1 MSVAKSDTI
10 IMEACNAVEREVDK
24 VLSKFGAINEHAEAV
39 LRDLINHIQFLKKD
53 LEEAPPNQELT
64 AVQVQILKQAMTKA
78 RDTVQRLAT
87 DHRDLHSTVSKVGK
101 AIDRNFIADFAS
113 TSREDVFS
121 GPEKSHLLNQIICQ
135 HFYRQGMLD
144 IADELAVEAGI
155 KTDEGRK
162 EPFTEL
168 NYILDCLKQ
177 RNLEPALEWA
187 KKHREAL
194 LAQNSSLEFKLHRL
208 HFIRL
213 VQQGPS
219 KQREAILYA
228 RQNLT
233 QFVVRYEKEVQS
245 LMGTLLYLPH
255 GIQSSPYSHLLDPT
269 LWLEIHDVFTKEAC
283 TLLGL
288 SVDSPLSVC
297 INAGCTALPAL
308 LNIKQ
313 VMQQRQVTGIWN
325 GKDELPIEID
335 LGKQSRYHS
344 VFACPILRQQST
356 ENNPPMKLVCGHV
369 ISRDALNKL
378 ANANKNQF
386 ISRLK
391 CPYCP
396 AEQNPEDARLIYF

>member
-1 MSVAKSDTI
+1 MRKT
-10 IMEACNAVEREVDK
+10 IMEACNAVEREVAK
-24 VLSKFGAINEHAEAV
+24 VLLKFSAIDDHGETV
-39 LRDLINHIQFLKKD
+39 LRDLINHIESIKKE
-53 LEEAPPNQELT
+53 LEDGPSDHELT
-64 AVQVQILKQAMTKA
+64 QCQIQVLNQAMTKV

-121 GPEKSHLLNQIICQ
+121 GPEKTHLLNQVICQ

-144 IADELAVEAGI
+144 IADELASEAGI
-155 KTDEGRK
+155 KTEEGRK

-168 NYILDCLKQ
+168 NHILDCLKQ
-177 RNLEPALEWA
+177 RNLEPALDWA
-187 KKHREAL
+187 RNHREAL

-213 VQQGPS
+213 VQQGPT
-219 KQREAILYA
+219 KQAEAILYA
-228 RQNLT
+228 RKNLT
-233 QFVVRYEKEVQS
+233 QFVARYEKEVQS
-245 LMGTLLYLPH
+245 LMGTLMYLPN
-255 GIQSSPYSHLLDPT
+255 GIQSSPYSHLLNPT
-269 LWLEIHDVFTKEAC
+269 LWLDIHDVFTKEAC

-369 ISRDALNKL
+369 ISRDAILKL
-378 ANANKNQF
+378 TSANKNQF
-386 ISRLK
+386 VSRLK

-396 AEQNPEDARLIYF
+396 VEQNRDDARLLYF